1 MSDRRF
7 RTLDGL
13 DRLIRGGL
21 FTRRISLETGK
32 EKFMNHKNS
41 LALAVAIPLL
51 ASGLSLAQQKPLEQ
65 LGKVSF
71 PTSCGRKV
79 QPQFDRAVAML
90 HSFWFQQGE
99 KAFREILE
107 RDPSCAIANW
117 GIAAILIGNT
127 FGGNATAQDAQK
139 AKEAIQRARLTGAK
153 TERERFY
160 IEAIAEYYDR
170 FNDRPHSARMKSLAD
185 AFEVVAKRFPKDD
198 EAQIFYAIY
207 LTATQSPADKSFAD
221 TLKAAQILEPQFKK
235 HPDHPGVAHYLIHS
249 YDYPPIAEKGLNA
262 AKRYADIAPSAPHA
276 LHMPSHIFTRVGAW
290 EASAATNRRSVE
302 VSRAENEP
310 NGGLHATDYMVYAY
324 MQLARDNDATQA
336 LQDARRVANI
346 DRNNPGA
353 FYALAAMPARIVIER
368 GMWKE
373 AAQLEPGSSK
383 VLQADAMTQFARALG
398 AARSGDAVAAE
409 KIVQELARIGDGLK
423 AAKNNYWATEVEVQ
437 RSGAAAWTAYA
448 KGSRDEALTL
458 MRSTADLEDKSE
470 KREGPPAR
478 LVPARELL
486 GEMLLEMKRPAEA
499 LKEFEASE
507 KHDPNRFR
515 GIYGA
520 AQAAAESGDSVKAK
534 SYFKRLVEMAGKGD
548 PRPELEQAKKYLAAK

>member
-1 MSDRRF
+1 MELTKITWILATVILLLVSN
-7 RTLDGL
+7 
-13 DRLIRGGL
+13 
-21 FTRRISLETGK
+21 IS
-32 EKFMNHKNS
+32 S
-41 LALAVAIPLL
+41 
-51 ASGLSLAQQKPLEQ
+51 AQQKPQEQ

-71 PTSCGRKV
+71 PTSCDRKV

-99 KAFREILE
+99 KTFREILE

-127 FGGNATAQDAQK
+127 FAGNATAQDAQK

-207 LTATQSPADKSFAD
+207 LTATQSPKDKTFAD
-221 TLKAAQILEPQFKK
+221 TLKAAQILEPQFEK
-235 HPDHPGVAHYLIHS
+235 HPNHPGVAHYLIHS

-262 AKRYADIAPSAPHA
+262 ASRYAEIAPSAPHA

-302 VSRAENEP
+302 VSRAEKEP
-310 NGGLHATDYMVYAY
+310 NGGLHATDYMIYAY
-324 MQLARDNDATQA
+324 LQLARDNDAIQA
-336 LQDARRVANI
+336 LQDARRVTNI
-346 DRNNPGA
+346 NPNNPGA
-353 FYALAAMPARIVIER
+353 AYALVAMPARIAIER

-373 AAQLEPGSSK
+373 AAQLEARSSK
-383 VLQADAMTQFARALG
+383 VLQADAVTQFARALG
-398 AARSGDAVAAE
+398 AARSGDAAAAE
-409 KIVQELARIGDGLK
+409 KGVQELARIVDGLK
-423 AAKNNYWATEVEVQ
+423 TAKNDYWATEVEVQ
-437 RSGAAAWTAYA
+437 RLSAAAWTGYA
-448 KGSRDEALTL
+448 KGNRDEALTL

-478 LVPARELL
+478 LVPSRELL
-486 GEMLLEMKRPAEA
+486 GEMLLELKRSAEA

-507 KHDPNRFR
+507 RHDPNRFR

-520 AQAAAESGDSVKAK
+520 AQAAAESGDNAKAK
-534 SYFKRLVEMAGKGD
+534 RYFARLVDLAGKGD
-548 PRPELEQAKKYLAAK
+548 PRPEIEQAKAYLAKN